1 MKKFLAF
8 SIFASS
14 LLYGSAFAGDIVSPL
29 KGNPESWYDVT
40 HSTVAVSS
48 QTVSSDSLVN
58 AASTT
63 YRCVYIY
70 NLSPSV
76 TVYYTLST
84 STQNVTVIGW
94 PIFPWRTVT
103 GAAPLPEKIEY
114 NGQINYRAAPGAVGS
129 VDIIKKTIR
138 K

>member
-14 LLYGSAFAGDIVSPL
+14 LFYGSAFAGDIVSPL

-40 HSTVAVSS
+40 HSTVAISS
-48 QTVSSDSLVN
+48 QTSTSDASVIGYRAIYLTNLN
-58 AASTT
+58 AATT
-63 YRCVYIY
+63 I
-70 NLSPSV
+70 
-76 TVYYTLST
+76 YYTLNGSST
-84 STQNVTVIGW
+84 NITTIGW
-94 PIFPWRTVT
+94 PVYPRPSTSVYPAT
-103 GAAPLPEKIEY
+103 EKIEY
-114 NGQINYRAAPGAVGS
+114 NGTIYYRLAPGAVGS